1 MTRSARLKVGALA
14 ALYLFWL
21 AIWLVVGNEPF
32 GPSRYYWG
40 QASAPAVTGII
51 ALYASR
57 RSPRP
62 YPGFL
67 VMQGLAFLPLAGSWV
82 TYQASSGPLRS
93 CGVFAARR

>member
-1 MTRSARLKVGALA
+1 MTRSAYLKVGALA
-14 ALYLFWL
+14 ALYLLWL

-57 RSPRP
+57 RSPSP

-67 VMQGLAFLPLAGSWV
+67 VMQGLAALLLAGSWV
-82 TYQASSGPLRS
+82 TYQVSSGPS
-93 CGVFAARR
+93 AGVELFAARR